1 VAARNAG
8 AQFRWRLSPNR
19 SGAESA
25 RSRIVCEYLA
35 PRPTTGPRDAR
46 FPHGV
51 STLTDSPT
59 ATVPPQST
67 RQLKWRSAMDS
78 VIERAGKMAR
88 TQVTKLRWALG
99 INGVLSIAF
108 GAVILIWPGIS
119 LFALTILFGAYA
131 TATGIIGLGAAIS
144 GTVKEGRG
152 WLVVS
157 SLLGITVGLVA
168 LIWTGIS
175 ALALLYV
182 IGAYAIA
189 FGIIMIGGAFYLPI
203 DGTDSALFVLGGL
216 VSILFG
222 IVMFA
227 RPGDGALV
235 LLALIAA
242 FALVSGISSLVAAI
256 GGERLLERGA
266 RRFVAGWK
274 PQMHS

>member
-1 VAARNAG
+1 
-8 AQFRWRLSPNR
+8 
-19 SGAESA
+19 
-25 RSRIVCEYLA
+25 
-35 PRPTTGPRDAR
+35 
-46 FPHGV
+46 
-51 STLTDSPT
+51 
-59 ATVPPQST
+59 
-67 RQLKWRSAMDS
+67 
-78 VIERAGKMAR
+78 MAR
-88 TQVTKLRWALG
+88 AQVTKLRWALG

-108 GAVILIWPGIS
+108 GVVILVWPGIS

-131 TATGIIGLGAAIS
+131 TATGVIGLGAVIS
-144 GTVKEGRG
+144 GTVKQGRG

-157 SLLGITVGLVA
+157 SLLAIAVGLIA
-168 LIWTGIS
+168 LVWTGIS

-182 IGAYAIA
+182 IGAYAIS
-189 FGIIMIGGAFYLPI
+189 FGIITIGGAFYLPI

-242 FALVSGISSLVAAI
+242 FSLVTGISSLVAAI

-266 RRFVAGWK
+266 RRFVAGWR
-274 PQMHS
+274 PQTHS

>member
-1 VAARNAG
+1 
-8 AQFRWRLSPNR
+8 
-19 SGAESA
+19 
-25 RSRIVCEYLA
+25 
-35 PRPTTGPRDAR
+35 
-46 FPHGV
+46 
-51 STLTDSPT
+51 
-59 ATVPPQST
+59 
-67 RQLKWRSAMDS
+67 MDS
-78 VIERAGKMAR
+78 VIEGAGRMAR
-88 TQVTKLRWALG
+88 AQVTKLRWALG

-108 GAVILIWPGIS
+108 GVVILVWPGIS

-131 TATGIIGLGAAIS
+131 TATGVIGLGAVIS
-144 GTVKEGRG
+144 GTVKQGRG

-157 SLLGITVGLVA
+157 SLLAIAVGLIA
-168 LIWTGIS
+168 LVWTGIS

-182 IGAYAIA
+182 IGAYAIS
-189 FGIIMIGGAFYLPI
+189 FGIITIGGAFYLPI

-242 FALVSGISSLVAAI
+242 FSLVTGISSLVAAI

-266 RRFVAGWK
+266 RRFVAGWR
-274 PQMHS
+274 PQTHS

>member
-1 VAARNAG
+1 
-8 AQFRWRLSPNR
+8 
-19 SGAESA
+19 
-25 RSRIVCEYLA
+25 
-35 PRPTTGPRDAR
+35 
-46 FPHGV
+46 
-51 STLTDSPT
+51 
-59 ATVPPQST
+59 
-67 RQLKWRSAMDS
+67 MDS
-78 VIERAGKMAR
+78 IIEGAGRMAR

-108 GAVILIWPGIS
+108 GVVILVWPGIS

-131 TATGIIGLGAAIS
+131 TATGVIGLGAVIS
-144 GTVKEGRG
+144 GTVKQGRG

-157 SLLGITVGLVA
+157 SLLGIAVGLIA
-168 LIWTGIS
+168 LVWTGIS

-182 IGAYAIA
+182 IGAYAIS
-189 FGIIMIGGAFYLPI
+189 FGIITIGGAFYLPI

-242 FALVSGISSLVAAI
+242 FSLVTGISSLVAAI
-256 GGERLLERGA
+256 GGEQLLERGA

-274 PQMHS
+274 PQMRS

>member
-1 VAARNAG
+1 
-8 AQFRWRLSPNR
+8 
-19 SGAESA
+19 
-25 RSRIVCEYLA
+25 
-35 PRPTTGPRDAR
+35 
-46 FPHGV
+46 
-51 STLTDSPT
+51 
-59 ATVPPQST
+59 
-67 RQLKWRSAMDS
+67 MDS
-78 VIERAGKMAR
+78 VIEGAGKMAR

-131 TATGIIGLGAAIS
+131 TATGIIGLGAVIS

-189 FGIIMIGGAFYLPI
+189 LGIIMIGGAFYLPI

-235 LLALIAA
+235 LLGLIAA

-274 PQMHS
+274 PQMRS